1 MRTVCKWL
9 LGISIGVLIALVL
22 FTFFSWAL
30 FGATTIFFHTLTAEG
45 GDISSEELSL
55 AGFLSNFVGSPLFY
69 MYVADVLV
77 LLCSSVALIITRRQS
92 KS

>member
-30 FGATTIFFHTLTAEG
+30 FGATAIFFHTFTAESG
-45 GDISSEELSL
+45 NISSEELSL
-55 AGFLSNFVGSPLFY
+55 AEFLSNFVGSPMFY
-69 MYVADVLV
+69 MYLVDLSVFVLSIVGLVA
-77 LLCSSVALIITRRQS
+77 TRSQKS
-92 KS
+92 K